1 MKRILVAD
9 DETHILNVVSI
20 KLSNAGYQVD
30 TAEDGAEAYR
40 AALAHPPDLLITDY
54 QMPNLSGVELCAKL
68 AADEPTRFI
77 PTILLTARG
86 YSISPQDKTTAG
98 IKRVIDKPFSPREVL
113 ACVEELLAGVEA
125 ERPMAESCI

>member
-20 KLSNAGYQVD
+20 KLSNAGYQVE

-40 AALAHPPDLLITDY
+40 SAKANPPDLLITDY

-68 AADEPTRFI
+68 AADPPTRTI
-77 PTILLTARG
+77 PAILLTARG
-86 YSISPQDKTTAG
+86 YSISPQDKASSG
-98 IKRVIDKPFSPREVL
+98 IRRVIDKPFSPREVL
-113 ACVEELLAGVEA
+113 ACVEEILADMPMAAAGV
-125 ERPMAESCI
+125 

>member
-20 KLSNAGYQVD
+20 KLSNAGYQVE

-40 AALAHPPDLLITDY
+40 AAKANPPDLLITDY

-68 AADEPTRFI
+68 AADPPTRTI
-77 PTILLTARG
+77 PAILLTARG
-86 YSISPQDKTTAG
+86 YSISPQDKASSG
-98 IKRVIDKPFSPREVL
+98 IRRVIDKPFSPREVL
-113 ACVEELLAGVEA
+113 ACVEEILADM
-125 ERPMAESCI
+125 PMATVGA